1 MRILIIFLFAV
12 FAFSGFSQISFYKL
26 YSGTGYDKGEGVVQL
41 ADSSYTITGSSSS
54 WSGNSDAF
62 LLHLDSLGNY
72 KWSRNYG
79 GDEAD
84 IGRRVLF

>member
-12 FAFSGFSQISFYKL
+12 FTFNGFGQISFYKL
-26 YSGTGYDKGEGVVQL
+26 YSGNGYDKGEGVVQL

-62 LLHLDSLGNY
+62 LLHLDAAVIVNIAT
-72 KWSRNYG
+72 YG
-79 GDEAD
+79 SNSQFA
-84 IGRRVLF
+84 IFT